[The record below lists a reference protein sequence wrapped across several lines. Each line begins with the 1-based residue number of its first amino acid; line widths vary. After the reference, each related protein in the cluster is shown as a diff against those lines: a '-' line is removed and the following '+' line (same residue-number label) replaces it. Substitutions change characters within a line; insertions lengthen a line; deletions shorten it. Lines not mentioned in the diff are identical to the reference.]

1 MKNVLI
7 GIISGIISGM
17 FTAGG
22 GLILVPIFVYILKL
36 SEKQSRA
43 TSLLCVLPMVIVT
56 AIIYSKNNYIDWWL
70 GIKCAIGGII
80 GGIIGSKLLDKIPAK
95 YLKISFIVFLFYAGI
110 SLILK

>member
-43 TSLLCVLPMVIVT
+43 TSIFCVLPMVVIT
-56 AIIYSKNNYIDWWL
+56 AIMYSKNNYIDWWL
-70 GIKCAIGGII
+70 GIKCAIGGIV
-80 GGIIGSKLLDKIPAK
+80 GGIIGAKLLKKMSSKTLRI
-95 YLKISFIVFLFYAGI
+95 LFLIF
-110 SLILK
+110 LIYTSIKMIIA

>member
-43 TSLLCVLPMVIVT
+43 TSLFCVLPMVIVT
-56 AIIYSKNNYIDWWL
+56 AIMYSKNNYIDWGL

-80 GGIIGSKLLDKIPAK
+80 GGVIGSKLLDKIPAK
-95 YLKISFIVFLFYAGI
+95 YLKISFIVFLFYAGV
-110 SLILK
+110 SLVLK

>member
-7 GIISGIISGM
+7 GIIAGIISGM

-22 GLILVPIFVYILKL
+22 GLILVPIFVYVLKL
-36 SEKQSRA
+36 SEKESRA
-43 TSLLCVLPMVIVT
+43 TSIFCVLPMVIVT
-56 AIIYSKNNYIDWWL
+56 AIIYSKNNYINWEL

-95 YLKISFIVFLFYAGI
+95 YLKISFIVFLFYAGV